1 MQVNVIQR
9 KKINKRKKN
18 LMRSSSDKGI
28 IANKE
33 KLIQAAEEFGGAM
46 KAVKA
51 VGINAATYYRWMK
64 EDPSF
69 REEME
74 TAQKIF
80 GESMLELA
88 IDRVKNPD
96 KGKGSD
102 VLLLGLLNAYMP
114 EKFRPAALVANDAA
128 KELITE
134 WRKAAREQAKVKRE
148 NVLTGNIED
157 TLDDILNKKK

>member
-134 WRKAAREQAKVKRE
+134 WRKAAREQAKVKRG

>member
-1 MQVNVIQR
+1 
-9 KKINKRKKN
+9 
-18 LMRSSSDKGI
+18 MRSSSDKGI
-28 IANKE
+28 IANKM
-33 KLIQAAEEFGGAM
+33 KLIQAVEEFGGAM

-51 VGINAATYYRWMK
+51 AGIHAATYYRWMK
-64 EDPSF
+64 EDPAF

-74 TAQKIF
+74 AAQKIF
-80 GESMLELA
+80 GEGMLEIA

-114 EKFRPAALVANDAA
+114 DKFRPAAVVANDTA

-134 WRKAAREQAKVKRE
+134 WRKAAREQAKEKRE
-148 NVLTGNIED
+148 NILTDNIED